1 MEISNNIIYRADLSN
16 EYDDAQS
23 IGHLIIENL
32 TNAGD
37 KIMLIDGITGEEL
50 SAIQIVNK
58 SVEVARGLLA
68 VGVKPG
74 DVVSIVTENRFEF
87 AFVLFG
93 TLFINCTLAP
103 LNNTYSEREL
113 NHAFSL
119 SKPTIVFASAS
130 TSEKVLN
137 VVNSLSH
144 VRKVVLLDDDGP
156 RGLNIVHLRDFTG
169 PKALNG
175 VHFEPKAVDKE
186 KTICLIMC
194 SSGTT
199 GLPKGVQLSQANII
213 VTARNTKNTV
223 ASGSIVDD
231 GDDVVILGLLPLF
244 HAFGAAVLTCTMATA
259 SGRIVLLPKFE
270 EATFLGCIQKYRCNI
285 LFTVPPLMVFLSKEK
300 IVDSYDLSS
309 LRSIHCGAAPLS
321 KETEDA
327 VRNRLNN
334 SKLIINQG
342 YGMSEL
348 TVGVLSQKN
357 LFKPGSV
364 GDVNSGNYAKVIDE
378 NGNALGPHQ
387 RGELCFKGTVLMIG
401 YIGDA
406 QATSA
411 MIDKDGWLH
420 SGDVGYYDEDLQFY
434 IVDRIKELIKWKGYQ
449 VPPAG
454 TLKFSIAIIS

>member
-1 MEISNNIIYRADLSN
+1 MEFSNNIIYRADLSN
-16 EYDDAQS
+16 EYEDALS
-23 IGHLIIENL
+23 LGHLIIENL
-32 TNAGD
+32 TKAGEQV
-37 KIMLIDGITGEEL
+37 MLIDGITGEKL

-58 SVEVARGLLA
+58 SVEVARALLA
-68 VGVKPG
+68 AGVKPG
-74 DVVSIVTENRFEF
+74 DVVSIVSENRFEF
-87 AFVLFG
+87 VFVLFG

-130 TSEKVLN
+130 TCEKVLN
-137 VVNSLSH
+137 VVKSLSH

-156 RGLNIVHLRDFTG
+156 RGLNIVHLLDFTG

-186 KTICLIMC
+186 KTVCLIMC

-199 GLPKGVQLSQANII
+199 GLPKGVQLSQNNII
-213 VTARNTKNTV
+213 VTARNSKNIV
-223 ASGSIVDD
+223 LSGSHNDD
-231 GDDVVILGLLPLF
+231 GEEVVILGLLPLF
-244 HAFGAAVLTCTMATA
+244 HMFGAAILICTLATA

-270 EATFLGCIQKYRCNI
+270 EATFLGCIQDYRCNI
-285 LFTVPPLMVFLSKEK
+285 LFAVPPLMVFLSKAD

-321 KETEDA
+321 KETENA
-327 VRNRLNN
+327 VRDRLKNP
-334 SKLIINQG
+334 KLAINQG
-342 YGMSEL
+342 YGLSEV

-364 GDVNSGNYAKVIDE
+364 GDVNSGNYAKIIDE
-378 NGNALGPHQ
+378 TGRALGPHQ
-387 RGELCFKGTVLMIG
+387 RGELCFKGSVMMVG

-406 QATSA
+406 QATRE

-420 SGDVGYYDEDLQFY
+420 TGDVGYYDEDLQFF

-454 TLKFSIAIIS
+454 TAIS